1 MADEAVRLSQKI
13 CKRQPGVGLWID
25 QLTSRLR
32 TRAEIRQAI
41 GHHRAAMADAHE
53 AITAHEAGGN
63 PKYSLLVPDLHILLA
78 ELHAALGEREPA
90 LRHSEAIEQFRQA
103 LQSGD
108 ENTHL
113 ITARTLSRYA
123 AIMLLLGDHERAESA
138 ARECVTILRP
148 RIAQISRIT
157 DIVIFGRMVYHL
169 AQNTDPLDAEAAAKL
184 IPLMQDGIDQMART
198 VSPSPLAYTDPDQRD
213 RALGVLNLLE
223 HQGKLLT
230 VLGAPRAAA
239 VFEHHSYHLIDEP
252 VRTWPEILA
261 ALREVTDEAVRLRA
275 DPPVLGS

>member
-63 PKYSLLVPDLHILLA
+63 PRYSLLVPDLHILLA

-138 ARECVTILRP
+138 ARARRGSASRYCDRASPRSAGSPTSSSSAAWCITSRRTPIRWTPRP
-148 RIAQISRIT
+148 RRS
-157 DIVIFGRMVYHL
+157 
-169 AQNTDPLDAEAAAKL
+169 
-184 IPLMQDGIDQMART
+184 
-198 VSPSPLAYTDPDQRD
+198 
-213 RALGVLNLLE
+213 
-223 HQGKLLT
+223 
-230 VLGAPRAAA
+230 
-239 VFEHHSYHLIDEP
+239 
-252 VRTWPEILA
+252 
-261 ALREVTDEAVRLRA
+261 
-275 DPPVLGS
+275 